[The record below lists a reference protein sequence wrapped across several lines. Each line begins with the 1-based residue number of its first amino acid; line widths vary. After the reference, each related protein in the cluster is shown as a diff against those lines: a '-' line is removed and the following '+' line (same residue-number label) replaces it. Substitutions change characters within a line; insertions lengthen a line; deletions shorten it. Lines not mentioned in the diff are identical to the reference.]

1 MMNWLYRLADQ
12 ARHHARV
19 RFWSPTEAAGRR
31 GEDLAHRLLQRM
43 GFSVV
48 ARNYRTHDRPGEID
62 IIAWD
67 GDTLVFAEVK
77 SLTSAE
83 FSAPERAIG
92 MDKLRSM
99 FETAAVYCRRAG
111 VEWDRV
117 RFDTL
122 SVLLTDP
129 IEITLARDAF
139 HPRRLGSAGKRGP
152 MPA

>member
-12 ARHHARV
+12 ARHSVRV
-19 RFWSPTEAAGRR
+19 RFWSPTQAAGRH
-31 GEDLAHRLLQRM
+31 GEDLAHRFLERM

-62 IIAWD
+62 LIAWD

-77 SLTSAE
+77 SLGSSE
-83 FSAPERAIG
+83 FSAPDRAIG
-92 MDKLRSM
+92 EDKRRSM

-111 VEWDRV
+111 VGWDRV

-122 SVLLTDP
+122 NVLLTDP
-129 IEITLARDAF
+129 PEITLARDAF
-139 HPRRLGSAGKRGP
+139 HPRRFDGTGKRRLA
-152 MPA
+152 PA